1 MKKILIL
8 FIAIITSGSADAQ
21 ALKKYGKEVVE
32 QALKLVGKESI
43 ESSDIIIKRVF
54 KDDIAENILDRY
66 DDDILEKLA
75 KEVSEN
81 SELKGLLTS
90 NNSAFK
96 TWLLLG
102 NTKASK
108 NIEVIKYF
116 SNIMD
121 DLGEQGLKNKYV
133 FQQSGD
139 ILIIKSKKGR
149 QMASINNDIITA
161 KPWKGNKDLNP
172 LLNELQLIPNST
184 FKINGQYY
192 KTLENGQYKEISG
205 VLTHL
210 PKNKPARSIK
220 IQAQSKKVKG
230 GIPVIENGRIVRTQS
245 GNPVYKDDGGHIVAN
260 VFGGGS
266 EMYNLIPMSSKIN
279 RQGGAWAQMER
290 RWEKAIREGEKVDY
304 KITPIYKGSSQRP
317 DKLYVTYEIEGK
329 RVTELFDNNVF

>member
-54 KDDIAENILDRY
+54 KDDVAENILERY

-81 SELKGLLTS
+81 SELEGLLTS

-102 NTKASK
+102 KTKASK

-149 QMASINNDIITA
+149 QIASINNDIITA
-161 KPWKGNKDLNP
+161 KPWRGNKDLNP
-172 LLNELQLIPNST
+172 LLNEHKMIPNST

-192 KTLENGQYKEISG
+192 KTLEDGKYKEISG

-210 PKNKPARSIK
+210 PKNKPVRSIK
-220 IQAQSKKVKG
+220 MQSLSKKVKG
-230 GIPVIENGRIVRTQS
+230 GIPKTENGKIIITQS
-245 GNPVYKDDGGHIVAN
+245 GSPVYKDDGGHIIAN
-260 VFGGGS
+260 MFGGGS
-266 EMYNLIPMSSKIN
+266 ELYNYFPMSSKIN
-279 RQGGAWAQMER
+279 RQGGTWAQMER
-290 RWEKAIREGEKVDY
+290 IWENALRKRKKVDY
-304 KITPIYKGSSQRP
+304 KIKPIYDGKSQRP
-317 DKLYVTYEIEGK
+317 DKLYVTYEIDGK